1 MPEELEMVDV
11 LIAQYVAG
19 SLPEPARVLVE
30 SHLEM
35 RPESMSFVSDLEGLA
50 GAALELAE
58 PAAVTS
64 RDRSLEAIFASAP
77 PSMPDVF
84 TLPSRSD
91 SGFPKALR
99 EYVGTDRKTVPWKT
113 LLPGLKEHVIFRRN
127 GAEATLL
134 WARAGR
140 ALPNHTHEGLELTL
154 VLEGAFHD
162 HRGRFVP
169 GDISV
174 ADESLDHRPVADD
187 DAPCLCLSVLFA
199 PLKYT
204 GSRTR
209 FIGDL
214 IGF

>member
-1 MPEELEMVDV
+1 MVDV

-35 RPESMSFVSDLEGLA
+35 RPEAMSFVSDLEGLA
-50 GAALELAE
+50 GEALELAE
-58 PAAVTS
+58 PAAVVS
-64 RDRSLEAIFASAP
+64 RDLSLEAIFASAAP
-77 PSMPDVF
+77 PMPDF
-84 TLPSRSD
+84 FMPPSRSD
-91 SGFPKALR
+91 PGFPKALR
-99 EYVGTDRKTVPWKT
+99 DYVGTDRKTVPWKT
-113 LLPGLKEHVIFRRN
+113 KLPGLKEHVIFRR
-127 GAEATLL
+127 GGSEATLL

-199 PLKYT
+199 PLKFT
-204 GSRTR
+204 GPRTR

>member
-1 MPEELEMVDV
+1 MPEQLDMVDV

-35 RPESMSFVSDLEGLA
+35 RPESMTFVSDLEGLA
-50 GAALELAE
+50 GEALDGAE
-58 PAAVTS
+58 PLPLVS
-64 RDRSLEAIFASAP
+64 RDDRLQAIFASTPAP
-77 PSMPDVF
+77 MPEFFVPATKLDA
-84 TLPSRSD
+84 
-91 SGFPKALR
+91 GFPKALR
-99 EYVGTDRKTVPWKT
+99 DYVGTDRANVPWKT
-113 LLPGLKEHVIFRRN
+113 KLPGLKEHVIFRHK
-127 GAEATLL
+127 GSEATLL

-162 HRGRFVP
+162 HRGRFAP

-187 DAPCLCLSVLFA
+187 DLPCLCLSVLFA
-199 PLKYT
+199 PLVYT